1 MDQIFSQISRL
12 NNALNSFIWGT
23 PMLACFLGIGLM
35 FTLRTK
41 FFQVRHFRL
50 WISSTLLSSLKKS
63 DVRKTKD
70 SSSISQF
77 QSLCTALAGTLG
89 TGNIA
94 GVATA
99 ITAGGP
105 GAIFWMWIS
114 SIFGMMTHYA
124 EVTLGMKYR
133 YRDRN
138 GNWAGGAM
146 VYMERGL
153 RAKWLAALFAAFC
166 ILASLGIGNM
176 AQANSMSSA
185 LSSTFSISPVITGLI
200 TLFMVGF
207 VIMGGI
213 KRIASV
219 TEKIIPLMAVLF
231 TLGCIVII
239 FVHIDRLPSTIH
251 SILNGAFSPK
261 AAGGGVLGYGI
272 TIAMKK
278 GISRGVFSN
287 EAGLGSSVTVHTNSD
302 TKEPVVQGMW
312 GIFEVFTDTVVM
324 CTITALTILTS
335 GVYDESTY
343 LKAMALDAAQGTS
356 IHFDSLP
363 NGVPLTSAAFQT
375 VFGSWGAAFVS
386 IAIVFFAFATL
397 IGWSFYGETAVAY
410 LFGKKAVTNY
420 KLVFL
425 YFIFLG
431 SILHLSFVWNLSD
444 TFNGLMAVPNLISIT
459 LLSGQVVKMTN
470 DYLERVNSKRKFRK

>member
-1 MDQIFSQISRL
+1 MEQIFSLISRL
-12 NNALNSFIWGT
+12 NSALNSFIWGT

-35 FTLRTK
+35 FTFRTN
-41 FFQVRHFRL
+41 FFQLRHFRL
-50 WISSTLLSSLKKS
+50 WFSSTFLSSFRKS
-63 DVRKTKD
+63 EVRKTKD
-70 SSSISQF
+70 SASISQF

-105 GAIFWMWIS
+105 GAVFWMWIS
-114 SIFGMMTHYA
+114 SVLGMMTHYA

-133 YRDRN
+133 YKDKN

-153 RAKWLAALFAAFC
+153 HSKWLASLFAMFC

-185 LSSTFSISPVITGLI
+185 LSATFSISPVITGLAG
-200 TLFMVGF
+200 LFLVGF

-219 TEKIIPLMAVLF
+219 TEKVIPVMAALF
-231 TLGCIVII
+231 TLGCIII
-239 FVHIDRLPSTIH
+239 IVVHIDQLPSAFH
-251 SILNGAFSPK
+251 SIFHGAFSPK

-272 TIAMKK
+272 TAAMKK

-335 GVYDESTY
+335 GVYAESTY
-343 LKAMALDAAQGTS
+343 LNAMALDAVQGTTA
-356 IHFDSLP
+356 HFDSLL
-363 NGVPLTSAAFQT
+363 NGVPLTSAAFST
-375 VFGSWGAAFVS
+375 VFGPWGAAFVA
-386 IAIVFFAFATL
+386 IAIVFFAFSTL

-410 LFGKKAVTNY
+410 LFGKRAVTNY

-459 LLSGQVVKMTN
+459 LLSGQVIKMTN
-470 DYLERVNSKRKFRK
+470 DYLTRR

>member
-1 MDQIFSQISRL
+1 MEQVFSMVSHL

-35 FTLRTK
+35 FTFRTK
-41 FFQVRHFRL
+41 FFQLRHFGL
-50 WISSTLLSSLKKS
+50 WISATLLSSFKKS

-70 SSSISQF
+70 SASISQF

-105 GAIFWMWIS
+105 GAVFWMWIS
-114 SIFGMMTHYA
+114 SILGMMTHYA

-133 YRDRN
+133 YRDKD

-153 RAKWLAALFAAFC
+153 HSKWLASLFAMFC

-185 LSSTFSISPVITGLI
+185 LSSTFSISTVITGLI
-200 TLFMVGF
+200 GLFMVGF

-219 TEKIIPLMAVLF
+219 TEKVIPVMAALF

-239 FVHIDRLPSTIH
+239 FVHIDRVPSTLQ
-251 SILNGAFSPK
+251 SIFHGAFSPR

-272 TIAMKK
+272 TLAMKK

-335 GVYDESTY
+335 GVYEESTY
-343 LKAMALDAAQGTS
+343 LNAMALDAAQGTTS
-356 IHFDSLP
+356 HFDSLL
-363 NGVPLTSAAFQT
+363 NGVPLTSAAFST
-375 VFGSWGAAFVS
+375 VFGPYGAAFVA
-386 IAIVFFAFATL
+386 IAIVFFAFSTL

-410 LFGKKAVTNY
+410 LFGKRAVTNY

-459 LLSGQVVKMTN
+459 LLSGQVIKMTN
-470 DYLERVNSKRKFRK
+470 EYLDRTRSKR

>member
-1 MDQIFSQISRL
+1 
-12 NNALNSFIWGT
+12 
-23 PMLACFLGIGLM
+23 
-35 FTLRTK
+35 
-41 FFQVRHFRL
+41 
-50 WISSTLLSSLKKS
+50 
-63 DVRKTKD
+63 
-70 SSSISQF
+70 
-77 QSLCTALAGTLG
+77 
-89 TGNIA
+89 
-94 GVATA
+94 
-99 ITAGGP
+99 
-105 GAIFWMWIS
+105 
-114 SIFGMMTHYA
+114 
-124 EVTLGMKYR
+124 
-133 YRDRN
+133 
-138 GNWAGGAM
+138 
-146 VYMERGL
+146 
-153 RAKWLAALFAAFC
+153 
-166 ILASLGIGNM
+166 
-176 AQANSMSSA
+176 
-185 LSSTFSISPVITGLI
+185 
-200 TLFMVGF
+200 
-207 VIMGGI
+207 
-213 KRIASV
+213 
-219 TEKIIPLMAVLF
+219 
-231 TLGCIVII
+231 
-239 FVHIDRLPSTIH
+239 
-251 SILNGAFSPK
+251 
-261 AAGGGVLGYGI
+261 
-272 TIAMKK
+272 
-278 GISRGVFSN
+278 
-287 EAGLGSSVTVHTNSD
+287 
-302 TKEPVVQGMW
+302 MW

-459 LLSGQVVKMTN
+459 LLSGQVVKMTS